1 MYTGKFIT
9 LEGPDGAGKSSVI
22 QQMAERLKALG
33 YTKVMMTRE
42 PGGNA
47 IAEQIRKV
55 ILDVK
60 STMMDERTE
69 ALLYA
74 AARRQHLVEKVLP
87 ALQDGYIVLCD
98 RFVDSSLAYQGAGRN
113 IDMNLIWQIN
123 HFAIEENLPDLTLLL
138 DVPAEVGL
146 MRIYEN
152 RSEETLDRLDLESV
166 EFHHVVRNAFLELAH
181 NTDRIEVV
189 DATQSLTQV
198 VEQCMTLLKAHQ
210 II

>member
-60 STMMDERTE
+60 STTMDERTE

-87 ALQDGYIVLCD
+87 ALQEGYIVLCD

-189 DATQSLTQV
+189 DATQPLTQV
-198 VEQCMTLLKAHQ
+198 VEQCMTLLKEHQ

>member
-60 STMMDERTE
+60 STTMDERTE

-87 ALQDGYIVLCD
+87 ALQEGYIVLCD

-189 DATQSLTQV
+189 DATQPLTQV
-198 VEQCMTLLKAHQ
+198 VEQCMALLKEHQ